1 MAKATAFTQGM
12 KCAGLTVLGRG
23 QWLKCH
29 GEAWL
34 EQSKYALKQ
43 LVVKISLVESLWT
56 FLFLCF

>member
-1 MAKATAFTQGM
+1 M